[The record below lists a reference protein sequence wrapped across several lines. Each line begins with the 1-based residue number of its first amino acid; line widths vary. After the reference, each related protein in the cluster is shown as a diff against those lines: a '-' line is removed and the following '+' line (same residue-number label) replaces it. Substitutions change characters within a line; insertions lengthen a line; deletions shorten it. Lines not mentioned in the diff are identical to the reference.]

1 MSKSTKKL
9 MKKYIK
15 NIKMNIKKYEK
26 YTKGKGYVREME
38 RKKQK
43 SFGSTHPG
51 TEAFFVIYNIP
62 VL

>member
-9 MKKYIK
+9 M
-15 NIKMNIKKYEK
+15 KKYEK

-43 SFGSTHPG
+43 SFGAKLKFDTPKLKFRQNSK
-51 TEAFFVIYNIP
+51 
-62 VL
+62 

>member
-9 MKKYIK
+9 M
-15 NIKMNIKKYEK
+15 KKYEK

-38 RKKQK
+38 RKKQN

>member
-9 MKKYIK
+9 M
-15 NIKMNIKKYEK
+15 KKYEK

>member
-9 MKKYIK
+9 M
-15 NIKMNIKKYEK
+15 KKYEK

-51 TEAFFVIYNIP
+51 TEAFYIIYNIP